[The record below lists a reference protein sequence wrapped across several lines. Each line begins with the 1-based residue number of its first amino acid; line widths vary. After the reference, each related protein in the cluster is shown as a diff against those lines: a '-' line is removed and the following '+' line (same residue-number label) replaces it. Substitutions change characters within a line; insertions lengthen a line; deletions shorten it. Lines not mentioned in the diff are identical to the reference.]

1 MDVTNR
7 VHDAAAENHQ
17 TDPISAPDSPRRKI
31 GVLLIEDDPGVAR
44 SIARLLR
51 SNGYEV
57 VSASARDE
65 ALQHV
70 EHGLRPDMILTDYH
84 LADGIFGDEI
94 VDEIAARLR
103 YRPPTIMLTSNS
115 GLCVDRVNS
124 SVDRIL
130 AKPVDMHVLV
140 REIEGLLRNP
150 A

>member
-1 MDVTNR
+1 M
-7 VHDAAAENHQ
+7 
-17 TDPISAPDSPRRKI
+17 
-31 GVLLIEDDPGVAR
+31 LLIEDDPSVAR

-57 VSASARDE
+57 VSAAARDE

-70 EHGLRPDMILTDYH
+70 EVHGLRPDMILTDFH
-84 LADGIFGDEI
+84 LAAGIFGDEI

-103 YRPPTIMLTSNS
+103 YQPPTIMLTSIP
-115 GLCVDRVNS
+115 GLCVDRVKS

-130 AKPVDMHVLV
+130 AKPVDIHVLLG
-140 REIEGLLRNP
+140 EIEDLLRNP